1 MIDLN
6 HNIGFVNK
14 TVLEKFPI
22 SQWTWG
28 NCLNYTNYSNYEKNC
43 IIVKL
48 GLKPIPSCLNVREL
62 WPLLLYLFELSG
74 IITLFD
80 RFFPENIFCNKSL

>member
-48 GLKPIPSCLNVREL
+48 G
-62 WPLLLYLFELSG
+62 
-74 IITLFD
+74 
-80 RFFPENIFCNKSL
+80 